1 MQNPWATPNSAPPP
15 QTPHAPQSP
24 RGNTPTPS
32 ANIWGNNGGIYL
44 GYLTDTLEGD
54 DPDVGAAF
62 MYTRDRHIVT
72 FGPNGSGKTRS
83 LLVPN
88 LAGLNDW
95 SIVVID
101 PKGELCRM
109 TATHR
114 ANRGSKIVVLN
125 PFNLF
130 GMTSHGFNPVMA
142 LDPESEDFADDALS
156 LADAIIKINPNDRE
170 PHWAQSA
177 QDLVTALIMYARLT
191 STLPD
196 GKGGMIY
203 RGNLGFV
210 RSCLGKKADD
220 FRKIVEAMM
229 FVGNELNCE
238 ELYVKAARFADINA
252 ENRELNS
259 ILSSALT
266 QTRWL
271 DSKPIKKDLEGPTLD
286 FAELK
291 KQPTTVYLIL
301 PAQRL
306 ATQSP
311 WLRLMIASIM
321 QKLMKDASKPKMPTL
336 LMFDEFAQL
345 GHLSVIEN
353 NVALMR
359 GYGVKLWAV
368 FQDLSQAKDIYS
380 QRWESFMGNAGVM
393 NGFAPQDVTTASY
406 MSDRTG
412 KTMVPIVSA
421 TASQSTVAVDAHNPS
436 LSFNQAIRPLMLD
449 QELREMDEGFLVAF
463 THRAKGTVKTFAPF
477 YTELPGMTE
486 IAALDP
492 SL

>member
-1 MQNPWATPNSAPPP
+1 MSEIWETN
-15 QTPHAPQSP
+15 
-24 RGNTPTPS
+24 RGV
-32 ANIWGNNGGIYL
+32 YL
-44 GYLTDTLEGD
+44 GFQTDRLTGENPPSSEPLRYD
-54 DPDVGAAF
+54 
-62 MYTRDRHIVT
+62 RDRHIIT
-72 FGPNGSGKTRS
+72 FGPNGSGKTRR

-88 LAGLNDW
+88 LAGLRGW
-95 SIVVID
+95 SMVVID

-114 ANRGSKIVVLN
+114 ANRGSKVIVLN

-142 LDPESEDFADDALS
+142 LDPTSDDFADDALS
-156 LADAIIKINPNDRE
+156 LADAIIKINPGDRD

-177 QDLVTALIMYARLT
+177 QDLVAALIMYARLT
-191 STLPD
+191 SALPD

-210 RSCLGKKADD
+210 RACLGKKADD
-220 FRKIVEAMM
+220 FRKIVETMI
-229 FVGNELNCE
+229 FVGTELNYE
-238 ELYVKAARFADINA
+238 ELSIKAARFADINA

-271 DSKPIKKDLEGPTLD
+271 DSKPIKQDLEGPTLD

-291 KQPTTVYLIL
+291 QRPVTVYLIL

-311 WLRLMIASIM
+311 WLRLCIAAIM
-321 QKLMKDASKPKMPTL
+321 QKLMKDASKPKVPTL

-368 FQDLSQAKDIYS
+368 FQDLAQAKDIYS
-380 QRWESFMGNAGVM
+380 QRWESFMGNAGVL
-393 NGFAPQDVTTASY
+393 NGFAPQDVVTAEYLSQR
-406 MSDRTG
+406 SGLETIPNITG
-412 KTMVPIVSA
+412 SGT
-421 TASQSTVAVDAHNPS
+421 QSTSGTQA
-436 LSFNQAIRPLMLD
+436 LSPTVNYGTQQKPLLYPQD
-449 QELREMDEGFLVAF
+449 LREMDDGFAVAF
-463 THRAKGTVKTFAPF
+463 THILKGTGRTFVPF
-477 YTELPGMTE
+477 YTDLPGMAE